1 MSKLDPNLESTPNPR
16 ENRLLAVL
24 KKPDFERFAEHLELV
39 PFGLGDVLY
48 ESGGKLDWVYFPTD
62 SIVSLLYVME
72 DGASAEIAVVGKE
85 GVVGI
90 ALFMG
95 GQTMPNR
102 AVVQSAGQAYRLKG
116 TILNRE
122 FDRSGAV
129 QHLLLRYTL
138 ALLTQMAQTAVCNRH
153 HTVDQQLCRWL
164 LLSLDRL
171 PTNELSM
178 TQELIANMLGVR
190 REGVT
195 EAAGK
200 LQKAGLIDYHRGRI
214 TVLDRP
220 GLEARVC
227 ECYEV
232 VRTEFQRLLPDTI
245 ER

>member
-1 MSKLDPNLESTPNPR
+1 MSVQSQTSRPDPR
-16 ENRLLAVL
+16 ENRLLGVL
-24 KKPDFERFAEHLELV
+24 KTPDFERIATRLEPV
-39 PFGLGDVLY
+39 SMPLGEVLY

-62 SIVSLLYVME
+62 AIVSLLYVME
-72 DGASAEIAVVGKE
+72 DGASAEIAVVGRE
-85 GVVGI
+85 GIVGI

-116 TILNRE
+116 TILTQE

-153 HTVDQQLCRWL
+153 HSVDQQLCRWL

-171 PTNELSM
+171 PSNELSM

-200 LQKAGLIDYHRGRI
+200 LQRAGLIDYHRGLI

-232 VRTEFQRLLPDTI
+232 VRAEFRRLLPDSI
-245 ER
+245 EN